1 VRRARAAVS
10 RRLRGCVKAARSPI
24 AQLVYA
30 AAVAV
35 GGAWL
40 IALWA
45 VGLVLILF
53 AGLLG
58 VDAVLRDGRPAS
70 KSDEMRTRHEE
81 ILDRWR
87 EAK

>member
-1 VRRARAAVS
+1 VRRARAAAS
-10 RRLRGCVKAARSPI
+10 RRLRAWVKAATSPI

-30 AAVAV
+30 AALAV

-58 VDAVLRDGRPAS
+58 VDAVLRDGRPAN
-70 KSDEMRTRHEE
+70 KADEMKTRHEE